1 MKKNILLL
9 VFICS
14 TVLAFGQR
22 PNILTEVEK
31 NEGWKLLFD
40 GKTAN
45 GWRKFKSDKVPAAWT
60 INNEAIS
67 FDPSKKIKGQPE
79 TGGDLVT
86 DAEFENYELSL
97 EWKIQACGNSGVI
110 FNVQEGETHD
120 AVWKT
125 GPEMQV
131 LDNTCHPDAK
141 ISKHRAGDLYDLISC
156 NRETVKPAGQWN
168 LAKIISNQ
176 GRYEFWLNGVK
187 TVEFVMNNPEWE
199 LLVATSKFKDMP
211 DFGKFTKG
219 HIALQDHGDQVWYR
233 NIKIKEL

>member
-1 MKKNILLL
+1 MKKNVLLMI
-9 VFICS
+9 FICS

-31 NEGWKLLFD
+31 SEGWKLLFD
-40 GKTAN
+40 GKTTS
-45 GWRKFKSDKVPAAWT
+45 GWRKFKSDKAPAAWT
-60 INNEAIS
+60 INNDAIY
-67 FDPSKKIKGQPE
+67 FDASKKIKGQPE

-86 DAEFENYELSL
+86 EAEYENYELSL
-97 EWKIQACGNSGVI
+97 EWKIEACGNSGVI
-110 FNVQEGETHD
+110 FNVQEGDKYD

-141 ISKHRAGDLYDLISC
+141 IIKHRAGDLYDLISC

-168 LAKIISNQ
+168 LARIISNQ

-187 TVEFVMNNPEWE
+187 TVEFVMNNPEWD
-199 LLVATSKFKDMP
+199 LLVAGSKFKDMP

-219 HIALQDHGDQVWYR
+219 RIALQDHGDQVWYR